1 MYGRITRGRVT
12 PWGTF
17 TSYSLPAFL
26 AHSELG
32 QKRKCPGS
40 RGTSVLPSGAD
51 IVSLPRHVSLVTT
64 VDLEM
69 KEAPALLVELGSIA
83 IRQSRRFA
91 SCGRVALRARRAG
104 SAAGAG
110 MFAFPWSIGMVF
122 TNPAAILAERA
133 FMPHLR
139 HPLCRNRAPQAD
151 SVIPAAPPTLLH
163 TLLLDG
169 LLPLEQEAPVDIAI
183 QVPSPGC
190 RRQALGSGLIGAVAG
205 IAELPTHDAPR
216 VII

>member
-1 MYGRITRGRVT
+1 MIS
-12 PWGTF
+12 F
-17 TSYSLPAFL
+17 FFN
-26 AHSELG
+26 
-32 QKRKCPGS
+32 
-40 RGTSVLPSGAD
+40 
-51 IVSLPRHVSLVTT
+51 
-64 VDLEM
+64 
-69 KEAPALLVELGSIA
+69 
-83 IRQSRRFA
+83 FA
-91 SCGRVALRARRAG
+91 SAARLMASRAAPHSFEYGPPRLWNRLR
-104 SAAGAG
+104 SL
-110 MFAFPWSIGMVF
+110 I
-122 TNPAAILAERA
+122 PAAVHAERA

-163 TLLLDG
+163 TLLLLDG